1 MFLYNEYREH
11 TNNPIFYSMYN
22 VKLKPGESSE
32 KKNVPHS

>member
-1 MFLYNEYREH
+1 MSIGNIQ
-11 TNNPIFYSMYN
+11 TPIFYSIYN

>member
-1 MFLYNEYREH
+1 MSIGNIQIILF
-11 TNNPIFYSMYN
+11 FYSIYN